1 MHLGIKKMMIGN
13 TTGVL
18 NAEREILFGQEKIR
32 NGFVGIVGI
41 NGMNK
46 MLCEVI
52 QMANQAF
59 SFKS

>member
-13 TTGVL
+13 TIGVL
-18 NAEREILFGQEKIR
+18 NVEREILFGQEKIR

-46 MLCEVI
+46 MLC
-52 QMANQAF
+52 
-59 SFKS
+59 